1 MNVLKKGQIWAI
13 RRKFSQEEVLLFA
26 KLSGDNN
33 PLHYDLEFC
42 KTTIFKQPICHGM
55 LGASLFSNLLG
66 NNIKG
71 SIYISQ
77 TLKFLR
83 PVYIDEEI
91 QAILIIRDI
100 MPEKRRLA
108 LITQVTKID
117 KNELAI
123 DGEAIIK
130 YPDEYKIL

>member
-1 MNVLKKGQIWAI
+1 MNILKKGQRWALT
-13 RRKFSQEEVLLFA
+13 RKFTQEDVLIFA

-33 PLHYDLEFC
+33 PLHYDVEFC
-42 KTTIFKQPICHGM
+42 KSTIFKQPICHGM

-71 SIYISQ
+71 SIYLSQ

-83 PVYIDEEI
+83 PIYIDEEVE
-91 QAILIIRDI
+91 AKLIIREVF
-100 MPEKRRLA
+100 PEKRRLS
-108 LITQVTKID
+108 LITQVAKVD

-123 DGEAIIK
+123 DGEALIK
-130 YPDEYKIL
+130 YPEEFKII